1 MREEELVPSNI
12 LAILTTA
19 EPGNDINRNIIVII
33 PYKLGLSCANLSTA
47 YASYPLAWN

>member
-19 EPGNDINRNIIVII
+19 EPGNDINRNIIII
-33 PYKLGLSCANLSTA
+33 PYKLGLSCAKLSTA